1 MLLSLTATLVALI
14 GLVLTGGGGWLL
26 SLGGSPYYLV
36 TGLAFLVTAIL
47 LFRRSSAALWL
58 YALIVLGSL
67 GWAVW
72 EVGFDWWQLGPR
84 GGVIVLIGLWL
95 MLPAIRRP
103 LGFSSPTGTP
113 YPAPALP
120 LAVASLVAIGVA
132 GYAMTQDP
140 HDRAGDLPTEMVNAT
155 PALRLIEVS
164 SCSGTAPRATEAG
177 WSTGKTPTSMN

>member
-1 MLLSLTATLVALI
+1 MAAVARRQ
-14 GLVLTGGGGWLL
+14 
-26 SLGGSPYYLV
+26 PYYLV
-36 TGLAFLVTAIL
+36 TGLAFIVTAIL

-103 LGFSSPTGTP
+103 LGFASPTGTR
-113 YPAPALP
+113 YPASALP
-120 LAVASLVAIGVA
+120 LAVASSSRSPSPAI
-132 GYAMTQDP
+132 
-140 HDRAGDLPTEMVNAT
+140 R
-155 PALRLIEVS
+155 
-164 SCSGTAPRATEAG
+164 
-177 WSTGKTPTSMN
+177 